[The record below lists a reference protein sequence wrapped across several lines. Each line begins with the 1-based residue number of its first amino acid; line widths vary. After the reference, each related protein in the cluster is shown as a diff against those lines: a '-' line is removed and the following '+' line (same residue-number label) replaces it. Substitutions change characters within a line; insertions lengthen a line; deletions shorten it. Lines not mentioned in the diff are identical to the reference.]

1 MMAKEIPVEPPPEEV
16 EEQRRRERDRQS
28 RKAPQP
34 ATAPPRNELPASE
47 LLFPQERR
55 DELRQAWRDVQTSF
69 IDEPR
74 AAVRNADNLVKDL
87 LSSISQSF
95 ERARRDL
102 EAEWDQA
109 EEAST
114 ESLRLALQRYR
125 ALFERLLSS

>member
-1 MMAKEIPVEPPPEEV
+1 MSKEIQVETPPEGV
-16 EEQRRRERDRQS
+16 QDQRQRERDRQS
-28 RKAPQP
+28 RKTPQP
-34 ATAPPRNELPASE
+34 AGTPSRNELPASE
-47 LLFPQERR
+47 LLFGQERR
-55 DELRQAWRDVQTSF
+55 DELHQAWRDVQTSF

-95 ERARRDL
+95 ERARREL

>member
-1 MMAKEIPVEPPPEEV
+1 MSKEIPVESPPQAPEQT
-16 EEQRRRERDRQS
+16 QRDRDRQP
-28 RKAPQP
+28 RGTPPPAP
-34 ATAPPRNELPASE
+34 APSRNELPASE
-47 LLFPQERR
+47 LLFAQERR

-87 LSSISQSF
+87 LGSISQSF

-125 ALFERLLSS
+125 ALFERLLAS